1 MCMGYRLGSVG
12 YDGSRRYGRG
22 YSGTQLGYSTRASTT
37 TERESISTTLADIA
51 CVVAV
56 QQQQPRYQN
65 KFETTK
71 TAV

>member
-22 YSGTQLGYSTRASTT
+22 YSGTQLEHRTRASITT
-37 TERESISTTLADIA
+37 AWETISITLADIA

-56 QQQQPRYQN
+56 QQQLRYQN
-65 KFETTK
+65 KFETTRT